1 MVHYFIMKQS
11 WCNAK
16 CSLGG
21 GGWTCRAGGEGGAPP
36 DTFAFALD
44 NLKALGNG
52 RVEVLLGDG
61 YQGEVEKGLAHLKSV
76 DISWI
81 QEVFGRLISF

>member
-1 MVHYFIMKQS
+1 MVNYFIMKQS
-11 WCNAK
+11 WGNAK

-21 GGWTCRAGGEGGAPP
+21 DGGTCRASGEGGVPP
-36 DTFAFALD
+36 YTLAFAAD

-52 RVEVLLGDG
+52 RVEVLLVDG

-76 DISWI
+76 DIFWI
-81 QEVFGRLISF
+81 

>member
-1 MVHYFIMKQS
+1 MVRYFIMKQS
-11 WCNAK
+11 WGNAK

-21 GGWTCRAGGEGGAPP
+21 DGGTCRAGGEGGAPP
-36 DTFAFALD
+36 DTFALALD

-76 DISWI
+76 DITSI
-81 QEVFGRLISF
+81 PTPLLKG